1 MNLGWVEN
9 TTTTAMGGYEKGTI
23 LHEFGHAL
31 GLLHELQS
39 PARTNV
45 LTLNE
50 EGPSLNASL
59 SRGVSLTTLLVVYNF
74 YQQFDWDRAK
84 VKQFVIDVFNVSEL
98 SNYSNLDM
106 TSIMM

>member
-1 MNLGWVEN
+1 MLSISFDEAGGSFSWIGTQNNWVSKDEATMNLGWVEN
-9 TTTTAMGGYEKGTI
+9 TGTTAMGAYEKGTI

-50 EGPSLNASL
+50 EGLSLNGCLTYWCIVDHSL
-59 SRGVSLTTLLVVYNF
+59 SRL
-74 YQQFDWDRAK
+74 
-84 VKQFVIDVFNVSEL
+84 
-98 SNYSNLDM
+98 
-106 TSIMM
+106 